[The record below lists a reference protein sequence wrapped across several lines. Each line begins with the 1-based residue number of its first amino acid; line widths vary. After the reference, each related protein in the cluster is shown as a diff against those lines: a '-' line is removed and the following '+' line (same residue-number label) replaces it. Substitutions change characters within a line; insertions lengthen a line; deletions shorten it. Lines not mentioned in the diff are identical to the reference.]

1 LSFLY
6 LTFGCKL
13 VISGYN
19 TDIEFNGVVYHV
31 QTEDKGPAMPII
43 LSLVYDRGTIL
54 ASKRAPYDFAQDEL
68 DEDVLAER
76 LQRQHKLICAA
87 VMAGRIDDL
96 KRMSAAAREHRRA
109 AEPGF
114 KEAEPPTETPNRTLD
129 SNAVPEPRIS
139 VLSQGDIQPESQR
152 VAVSIVE
159 SPIPMPDRLPLPEVA
174 TLEETEL
181 TVLDDVKVL
190 EEYSFLSPEDL
201 KIVSD
206 LAGQVRPE
214 HDNLSVE
221 FVGAPEFRGGKTVP
235 VFILVCRGSR
245 REVVR
250 GTEIMV
256 KILGT
261 GFRPVIYHAVSD
273 KNGLAQI
280 NVTVPSFS
288 SGRATILARAKN
300 GNDEIEIRRP
310 VLHG

>member
-1 LSFLY
+1 
-6 LTFGCKL
+6 

-19 TDIEFNGVVYHV
+19 TDIEFGGVVYHV
-31 QTEDKGPAMPII
+31 QTEDKGPAMPMI

-54 ASKRAPYDFAQDEL
+54 ASKRAPYDLEEKDF
-68 DEDVLAER
+68 DEDILAER

-96 KRMSAAAREHRRA
+96 KRMSAAAREFKRA
-109 AEPGF
+109 
-114 KEAEPPTETPNRTLD
+114 EAIKVPLD
-129 SNAVPEPRIS
+129 EAVVENGNNGVEADSEKPIYIS
-139 VLSQGDIQPESQR
+139 VSPKVELISEPE
-152 VAVSIVE
+152 AFVSEIE
-159 SPIPMPDRLPLPEVA
+159 APIPMPHALPLHSIA
-174 TLEETEL
+174 TLDETEL

-206 LAGQVRPE
+206 LAGQARPE

-221 FVGAPEFRGGKTVP
+221 FVGAPEFKGGKTAS

-245 REVVR
+245 GEVVR
-250 GTEIMV
+250 GSEIMV

-261 GFRPVIYHAVSD
+261 SFRPVIYHAESD
-273 KNGLAQI
+273 RNGLAQI
-280 NVTVPSFS
+280 DIQVPHFS
-288 SGRATILARAKN
+288 AGRAVILARAKSN
-300 GNDEIEIRRP
+300 NDEIEIRRP